1 MNNEL
6 SIARGRRQA
15 EARTHPVTPRIAKKI
30 NAAVDNMAIA
40 TGIFTCYDMMGQFLA
55 AVM

>member
-15 EARTHPVTPRIAKKI
+15 EARTHPVTLRIAKKI